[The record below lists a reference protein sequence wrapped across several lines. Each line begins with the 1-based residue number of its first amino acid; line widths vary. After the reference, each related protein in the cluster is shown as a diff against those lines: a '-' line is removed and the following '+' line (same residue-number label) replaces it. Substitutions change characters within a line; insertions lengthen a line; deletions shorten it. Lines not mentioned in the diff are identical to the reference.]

1 MIRGQKSRLDFCT
14 LFLEKDLVL
23 SAELFVPIQR
33 FVHVCVPV
41 IGSGGRGD
49 GGEWVDAHTD
59 LEGMETGDGKYRDGL
74 SLHKSMLMS
83 TIKTHS
89 YVCSAVHGD
98 FNSKGDV
105 IGENHLAEGEGMGTN
120 GGQEHGRN
128 RRMDHGTA

>member
-1 MIRGQKSRLDFCT
+1 M
-14 LFLEKDLVL
+14 
-23 SAELFVPIQR
+23 
-33 FVHVCVPV
+33 
-41 IGSGGRGD
+41 
-49 GGEWVDAHTD
+49 
-59 LEGMETGDGKYRDGL
+59 GKYRDGL

-89 YVCSAVHGD
+89 YVCSTVHGD